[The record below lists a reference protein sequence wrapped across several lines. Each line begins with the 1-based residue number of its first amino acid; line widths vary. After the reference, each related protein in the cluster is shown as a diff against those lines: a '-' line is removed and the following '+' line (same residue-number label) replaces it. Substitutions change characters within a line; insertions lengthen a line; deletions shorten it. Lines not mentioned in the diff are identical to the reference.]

1 MRIESDS
8 TRDSPE
14 EGALTRELHA
24 LPQVDLSP
32 LAARAL
38 LVAAQR
44 RLAQPEPRPS
54 WLERH
59 EATFLVALSATHLVW
74 GLVHAWKP

>member
-1 MRIESDS
+1 MRIESDP

-14 EGALTRELHA
+14 EGALTRSLQA

-44 RLAQPEPRPS
+44 RLVQPEERPS
-54 WLERH
+54 WLDRH
-59 EATFLVALSATHLVW
+59 EAAFLVVLSATHLVW